1 MNFFLSRHQ
10 VKLSA
15 TWGRIT
21 SLLDPCC
28 HGSCLALTWCDDKD
42 FVVDFI
48 SSKVVYEAKFVSN
61 TTLHLHTFG
70 TKTWK

>member
-21 SLLDPCC
+21 VPCWT
-28 HGSCLALTWCDDKD
+28 LALTGPALPLLG
-42 FVVDFI
+42 VMIRTLVDFI